1 MNKTA
6 AVILGVLIFAAT
18 LGFQP
23 NTVKAGGIPV
33 IDAANLTEQLRQYLH
48 QLQEFQEMIGQTTMM
63 TEQYL
68 QMVRDYEQV
77 LREYNH
83 FLNQIKGIR
92 QMISDQDWWR
102 MMRLIDSYY
111 GDEIRSAIATMDPED
126 STYEEKVDDAL
137 GNYGH
142 VPRDP
147 DEVKADAEAIGIWS
161 DQYAGE
167 VNEDYRNYGLYKDR
181 MRMVSD
187 NAKRSQERLNK
198 EIPLHIKN
206 MSNLGDESDLATMQQ
221 IAAENITIMKQIE
234 ALIQIQNQLLM
245 NTESITAME
254 AARRAKARE
263 AEIRRLKN
271 RKPTEL
277 LGRDKW
283 GYF

>member
-6 AVILGVLIFAAT
+6 AVILSVLIFVT
-18 LGFQP
+18 MLGFQP

-187 NAKRSQERLNK
+187 NESKIEELREL
-198 EIPLHIKN
+198 IKIHQNN
-206 MSNLGDESDLATMQQ
+206 MNNLGDESELATLQ
-221 IAAENITIMKQIE
+221 ENNLQNLTIMKQNDAI
-234 ALIQIQNQLLM
+234 LKTMNQGLLNM
-245 NTESITAME
+245 ESTAATE

-277 LGRDKW
+277 LGRDNW